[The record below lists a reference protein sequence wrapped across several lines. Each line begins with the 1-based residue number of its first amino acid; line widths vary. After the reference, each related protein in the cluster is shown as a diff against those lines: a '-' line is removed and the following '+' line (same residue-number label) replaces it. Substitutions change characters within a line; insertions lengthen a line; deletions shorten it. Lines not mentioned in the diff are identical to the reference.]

1 MQRILELERAEEEL
15 QEMKTKAYEEEVF
28 REDEIEKL
36 KKEVQS
42 LNDTLSQERNIGE
55 GRLTEMQKMEEDLHS
70 HERTEESLQ
79 QRLEEANG
87 EMDNLKRQIE
97 KQCDENGRLIQRIRD
112 LERAEEELREMK
124 TKAYEEEVFRENEI
138 EKLKKEVQSLNDTL
152 SQERNIGEGS
162 LTEMQKM
169 EEDLHSHERTEESL
183 QLRLE
188 EANGEMDNLKRQIEK
203 QCEYTSH
210 ERVIR
215 DLNNEVYLQ
224 QDENGRLMQRILDLE
239 RAEEEL
245 REMKTKAYEEEVF
258 REDEIEKLKQ
268 EVQSLNDTLS
278 QERNIG
284 EERLTE
290 MQKMKEDLLSHER
303 TEESLQK
310 RLEEANGEMDN
321 LKRQTEKQCEKLD
334 KKEHDLSVANE
345 QHEGVISKK
354 DEAILKLT
362 GELEGK
368 KIENKTFETEL
379 IRINRELEDIKKEK
393 TQLDAHI
400 LQLSGEVNKRDTKIL
415 ELNANIEMKEAEKT
429 YANECMKKTVQSQQ
443 EMAYRISNL
452 QRVEMEK
459 SQAEQDK

>member
-1 MQRILELERAEEEL
+1 
-15 QEMKTKAYEEEVF
+15 MKDYEEQ
-28 REDEIEKL
+28 IK
-36 KKEVQS
+36 Q
-42 LNDTLSQERNIGE
+42 
-55 GRLTEMQKMEEDLHS
+55 LT
-70 HERTEESLQ
+70 
-79 QRLEEANG
+79 
-87 EMDNLKRQIE
+87 
-97 KQCDENGRLIQRIRD
+97 
-112 LERAEEELREMK
+112 
-124 TKAYEEEVFRENEI
+124 RENDDKI
-138 EKLKKEVQSLNDTL
+138 
-152 SQERNIGEGS
+152 
-162 LTEMQKM
+162 
-169 EEDLHSHERTEESL
+169 
-183 QLRLE
+183 
-188 EANGEMDNLKRQIEK
+188 
-203 QCEYTSH
+203 
-210 ERVIR
+210 
-215 DLNNEVYLQ
+215 
-224 QDENGRLMQRILDLE
+224 DENGRLMQRILDLE

-354 DEAILKLT
+354 DEAIRKLT

-429 YANECMKKTVQSQQ
+429 YANGTNKLTLV
-443 EMAYRISNL
+443 
-452 QRVEMEK
+452 
-459 SQAEQDK
+459 